1 MKQAIEFQFH
11 QADTLFV
18 GGRKAQHHATFLYV
32 HKGAALIR
40 LGKNEF
46 PVCAGQSY
54 WLPSGCLSAVTI
66 LQGAEV
72 STLDFSVRTVVA
84 LPTLSGFFSPSPLID
99 GLMAE
104 LRHHQKQGITD
115 WDSAYGRLLRCLR
128 DYVTVHS
135 PLQGMPKETALL
147 EKAIDKLAKGLLG
160 DIAENNA
167 LELTLQMSVG
177 ELSDQLLVREWVRA
191 IKSGQKVKSI
201 ASKASLNEE
210 DVTAKLKAIAGY

>member
-1 MKQAIEFQFH
+1 MKQAIEFHFH

-18 GGRKAQHHATFLYV
+18 GGRKAQPHATFLYV

-54 WLPSGCLSAVTI
+54 WLPSGCLNAVTI
-66 LQGAEV
+66 LQGSDV
-72 STLDFSVRTVVA
+72 STLDFSVRTIVA
-84 LPTLSGFFSPSPLID
+84 LPTQSGFFSPSPLLD

-104 LRHHQKQGITD
+104 LGHHQKLGTTD

-128 DYVTVHS
+128 DYVTIHP
-135 PLQGMPKETALL
+135 PLQGISKETALL
-147 EKAIDKLAKGLLG
+147 EKAIDKLAKGQLG

-167 LELTLQMSVG
+167 LELSLQLSVDA
-177 ELSDQLLVREWVRA
+177 LSDQLLVREWVRA
-191 IKSGQKVKSI
+191 IKSGQKVAKI

-210 DVTAKLKAIAGY
+210 EVAAKLKAIAGY